1 MARERRITAHFSD
14 GRRYFENDLGRE
26 FDYTQSTGPY
36 EYLLG
41 ALAGCF
47 YLTLISFPHDSRWNG
62 MDISVSGI
70 KRDEIPTTLK
80 HTTLSIKVHGADDEQ
95 EVLSLI
101 EKAKAECSVYATI
114 SKVSEIEV
122 LTEFD

>member
-1 MARERRITAHFSD
+1 MARERKITAHFS
-14 GRRYFENDLGRE
+14 GSRKYFENEIGSE

-47 YLTLISFPHDSRWNG
+47 YLTLASFPHDGKWEG
-62 MDISVSGI
+62 MDIAVKGL
-70 KRDEIPTTLK
+70 KRDEVPTTLR
-80 HTTLSIKVHGADDEQ
+80 HTEIAITVKGADSEE

-101 EKAKAECSVYATI
+101 GRAKKECSVYATI
-114 SKVSEIEV
+114 SKVSEIDV
-122 LTEFD
+122 ITEFI

>member
-47 YLTLISFPHDSRWNG
+47 YLTLASFPHDGKWEG
-62 MDISVSGI
+62 MDIAVTGL
-70 KRDEIPTTLK
+70 KRDEVPTTLR
-80 HTTLSIKVHGADDEQ
+80 HTEIANTVKGADNE
-95 EVLSLI
+95 
-101 EKAKAECSVYATI
+101 
-114 SKVSEIEV
+114 
-122 LTEFD
+122 